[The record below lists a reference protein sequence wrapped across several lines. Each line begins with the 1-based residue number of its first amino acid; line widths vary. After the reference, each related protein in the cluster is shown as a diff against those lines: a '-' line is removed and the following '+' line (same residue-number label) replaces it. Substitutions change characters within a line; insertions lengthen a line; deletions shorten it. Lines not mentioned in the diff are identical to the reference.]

1 VFFART
7 HCPICRAN
15 HAWFAPEAWV
25 DEPSI
30 RVRRHSRASVASR
43 RHGLRLGGTPW
54 CECKSR
60 LKRLR
65 GCCRP
70 RTFFTKHAG

>member
-15 HAWFAPEAWV
+15 HAWFAPQAWV

-30 RVRRHSRASVASR
+30 RVRRHSRASVA
-43 RHGLRLGGTPW
+43 
-54 CECKSR
+54 
-60 LKRLR
+60 
-65 GCCRP
+65 
-70 RTFFTKHAG
+70 